1 MPPDEPAVKP
11 GRPTDRQANRADRR
25 AERRAEM
32 VQAAI
37 AAVRAHGPGASVAEI
52 AAAAG
57 ITKPVLYRHFTD
69 RADLQRAVG
78 RRAADMLL
86 ARMAPEL
93 DPAREPA
100 QMVRGVIDAF
110 LAGIEAEPEL
120 WRFVVHHPIERA
132 PGTEIVDDAREQIAR
147 QLARIIGERMRAAG
161 LDSGGAEAWA
171 QGLVGMVQSAGDW
184 WLERRT
190 MSRESLTDYLST
202 LIWSGIS
209 GVLAMADAPG
219 AFRLAPEQDPPRS
232 TSAPT
237 CGPEASPTASWS
249 QNADSGTS

>member
-1 MPPDEPAVKP
+1 VPRDEPRVKTGNP
-11 GRPTDRQANRADRR
+11 ADRQARR
-25 AERRAEM
+25 TERRAEM

-37 AAVRAHGPGASVAEI
+37 DAVRTHGPGVSVAEI

-78 RRAADMLL
+78 QQAAEMLL
-86 ARMAPEL
+86 GRMAPEI
-93 DPAREPA
+93 DPEREPA
-100 QMVRGVIDAF
+100 QLIRGVIDAF
-110 LAGIEAEPEL
+110 LAGIEDEPQL

-132 PGTEIVDDAREQIAR
+132 PGAEVVDDAREQIAR
-147 QLARIIGERMRAAG
+147 MLATLIGERLRAAG

-190 MSRESLTDYLST
+190 MSRAALTDYLST
-202 LIWSGIS
+202 LIWGGMS

-219 AFRLAPEQDPPRS
+219 PFRLPL
-232 TSAPT
+232 
-237 CGPEASPTASWS
+237 PEA
-249 QNADSGTS
+249 DRG

>member
-1 MPPDEPAVKP
+1 
-11 GRPTDRQANRADRR
+11 
-25 AERRAEM
+25 M

-37 AAVRAHGPGASVAEI
+37 DAVRTHGPGVSVAEI

-78 RRAADMLL
+78 QQAAEMLL
-86 ARMAPEL
+86 GRMAPEI
-93 DPAREPA
+93 DPEREPA
-100 QMVRGVIDAF
+100 QLVRGVIDAF
-110 LAGIEAEPEL
+110 LAGIEDEPQL

-132 PGTEIVDDAREQIAR
+132 PGAEVVDDARAQIAR
-147 QLARIIGERMRAAG
+147 MLATLIGERLRAAG

-190 MSRESLTDYLST
+190 MSRAALTDYLST
-202 LIWSGIS
+202 LIWGGIS

-219 AFRLAPEQDPPRS
+219 PFRLPAPEVDR
-232 TSAPT
+232 
-237 CGPEASPTASWS
+237 G
-249 QNADSGTS
+249 

>member
-1 MPPDEPAVKP
+1 VPRDEARVKP
-11 GRPTDRQANRADRR
+11 GTPAERQKRR

-32 VQAAI
+32 VRAAI
-37 AAVRAHGPGASVAEI
+37 QAVRTHGAGVSVAEI

-78 RRAADMLL
+78 QQAAEMLL
-86 ARMAPEL
+86 SRMAPEF

-100 QMVRGVIDAF
+100 QLIRGVIDAF
-110 LAGIEAEPEL
+110 LAGIEDEPQL
-120 WRFVVHHPIERA
+120 WRFVVHHPIEREA
-132 PGTEIVDDAREQIAR
+132 GAAVVEDAREQIAR
-147 QLARIIGERMRAAG
+147 TLATIIGERLRALG

-171 QGLVGMVQSAGDW
+171 QGLVGMVHSAGDW

-190 MSRESLTDYLST
+190 MSRAALTDYLTT
-202 LIWSGIS
+202 LIWGGLS

-219 AFRLAPEQDPPRS
+219 PLRMPVPEVDR
-232 TSAPT
+232 
-237 CGPEASPTASWS
+237 G
-249 QNADSGTS
+249 

>member
-1 MPPDEPAVKP
+1 MLLPAVTVTTGTVPRDEPRVKAGP
-11 GRPTDRQANRADRR
+11 PVDRQLRR

-37 AAVRAHGPGASVAEI
+37 EAVRAHGPGVSIAEI
-52 AAAAG
+52 AATAG

-78 RRAADMLL
+78 RQAAEMLL
-86 ARMAPEL
+86 GRMAPEL
-93 DPAREPA
+93 DPGREPA
-100 QMVRGVIDAF
+100 QLIRGVIDAF
-110 LAGIEAEPEL
+110 LAGIEDEPQL

-132 PGTEIVDDAREQIAR
+132 PGAEIVDDAREQIAR
-147 QLARIIGERMRAAG
+147 TLAMIIGERMRSVG

-190 MSRESLTDYLST
+190 MSRAALTDYLTT
-202 LIWSGIS
+202 LIWGGVS

-219 AFRLAPEQDPPRS
+219 PVPFVNPEVDR
-232 TSAPT
+232 
-237 CGPEASPTASWS
+237 G
-249 QNADSGTS
+249 

>member
-1 MPPDEPAVKP
+1 VPPDEPDVKTGP
-11 GRPTDRQANRADRR
+11 PTDRQIRR

-37 AAVRAHGPGASVAEI
+37 EAVRTHGPGASVAEI
-52 AAAAG
+52 AAMAG

-78 RRAADMLL
+78 QQAAAMLIG
-86 ARMAPEL
+86 RMAPEL
-93 DPAREPA
+93 DPDREPA
-100 QMVRGVIDAF
+100 ELVRGVIDAF
-110 LAGIEAEPEL
+110 LAGIEDEPQL

-132 PGTEIVDDAREQIAR
+132 PGAEVVDDAREQIAR
-147 QLARIIGERMRAAG
+147 LLATLIGERLRGMG

-190 MSRESLTDYLST
+190 MSRGALTDYLTT
-202 LIWSGIS
+202 LIWGGMS
-209 GVLAMADAPG
+209 GVLAAGGEAPASLRLVPPGTG
-219 AFRLAPEQDPPRS
+219 ANH
-232 TSAPT
+232 
-237 CGPEASPTASWS
+237 G
-249 QNADSGTS
+249 